1 MRIAII
7 VTRLSDL
14 GPIKV
19 MQTLK
24 NVLTGK
30 DNLTLDVYYISKTDG
45 QELSF
50 AEHARKLSST
60 SFDFESYDLVH
71 TSGIRPDFFAFINR
85 RKIKYHIS
93 TIHNFVFEDLRYTYN
108 RTYSWFFGV
117 IWLIIWSRADK
128 LVCVSSQ
135 LKTYYSR
142 WYTTSKLFVIHNGIP
157 DLNGKYQP
165 DLDVIEKIERLR
177 SSGLKIIGFSG
188 ILTKRKGVDQLIS
201 VLKQKDEYGLAIFG
215 DGKEYQSLKKL
226 ARKLKVENRILF
238 FGYKSNAVNY
248 FSYLDLIV
256 VPSRSEGFGLVTL
269 EAVQQ
274 SVPLICSDLP
284 VFLELFNKEEV
295 TFYERDN
302 SDSLALSLGEVL
314 ATGKAKSERA
324 YLRYQKEYTDIVMA
338 DSYYELYKSAS

>member
-1 MRIAII
+1 MRVAII

-19 MQTLK
+19 IQTLK

-30 DNLTLDVYYISKTDG
+30 RDLTLDVYYISKADG

-50 AEHARKLSST
+50 AEPARKLSSA

-108 RTYSWFFGV
+108 RFYSWFFGV
-117 IWLIIWSRADK
+117 IWLIIWSRADR

-135 LKTYYSR
+135 LKAYYSR
-142 WYTTSKLFVIHNGIP
+142 WYPVSKLFVIHNGIP
-157 DLNGKYQP
+157 DLNDKSQP
-165 DLDVIEKIERLR
+165 DSDVIEKIERLH
-177 SSGLKIIGFSG
+177 SAGLKVIGFSG
-188 ILTKRKGVDQLIS
+188 ILTKRKGVDQLIMI
-201 VLKQKDEYGLAIFG
+201 LKQKDEFGLAIFG
-215 DGKEYQSLKKL
+215 EGKEDQSLKKL
-226 ARKLKVENRILF
+226 ACKLNLENRVLF
-238 FGYKSNAVNY
+238 FGYRINAVNY
-248 FSYLDLIV
+248 FRYLDLIV

-295 TFYERDN
+295 TFYDLDN
-302 SDSLALSLGEVL
+302 SDSLALSLGEAL
-314 ATGKAKSERA
+314 ATGKAKSARA